1 MKDPLVEH
9 ISSNWNAQASG
20 LALWVLF
27 LLFHCFSCWGTP
39 DSSAKFTQRSGRDEV
54 GWRRNEERR
63 LGEVAEVAEFW
74 LQRPPTLALSAPA
87 GASNVYTSKSALLI
101 SFKQCFIVFL
111 IVLPCF
117 VSFKQKL
124 HFSRYMCTT
133 DPAQCSTEQCHCE
146 DPSHVR
152 KAVSFRMRW
161 VNKKGSE
168 KCQIARKCRRWIGQL
183 AICCTLKLSIT
194 DHGWK
199 TSSQWCP
206 QTWTEVY
213 AFSSWLSLVA
223 LIAFS
228 YIQMV
233 AFNGT
238 ANLSAMSR

>member
-1 MKDPLVEH
+1 MLRDSWQLCQIYTTQWQRRGGLTKKRRKTAGRGCRGCRILIAEAPNLGTFCTSRGKQCLYIKECPVGFL
-9 ISSNWNAQASG
+9 SNS
-20 LALWVLF
+20 VLF
-27 LLFHCFSCWGTP
+27 YC
-39 DSSAKFTQRSGRDEV
+39 V
-54 GWRRNEERR
+54 
-63 LGEVAEVAEFW
+63 
-74 LQRPPTLALSAPA
+74 
-87 GASNVYTSKSALLI
+87 
-101 SFKQCFIVFL
+101 L

-124 HFSRYMCTT
+124 YFSRYMCTT

-168 KCQIARKCRRWIGQL
+168 NCQIARKCRRWIGQL

-194 DHGWK
+194 DHRWK

-223 LIAFS
+223 LTAFS

-233 AFNGT
+233 AFSGT